1 MAVLFVDGFDKY
13 GPAGQ
18 TTPTVA
24 SLVVMGEWTG
34 TYGTLG
40 TSIVAPLSSAGQAI
54 NVSASTVGGSG
65 YTKTLA
71 ANYGRIIGGFRFA
84 SPLQQNGGIEFRD
97 GATAQFAITVNGTTG
112 TISIR
117 SGTGWGTS
125 PGSAI
130 ATSSASVTANSTH
143 YLEWDVTIG
152 AAGAYQVWLDGVSVL
167 SGTGNTRAGTAN
179 AYTNAI
185 LLGAGTGN
193 SNITFDDLYLFDSTG
208 ATNNAPLL
216 NNPVVETAFPNAD
229 SAKAWTNSASII
241 GVNNSAAS
249 PLAPTANVVR
259 VRPHVAQASMTLNSI
274 SIVPNV
280 TNNTVQLRPVVY
292 ASAATGAA
300 LLATGPTVVGSTLG
314 AVLTMPLTAPLA
326 LIGGT
331 TYAIGY
337 MSDTIISMNLSD
349 GTNAASS
356 GTASFGSGAP
366 ATLPTMSTGSTS
378 VQMWGTCTSASADWP
393 NLAMN
398 PPVDDAAYLSSSTV
412 NQQEMQGFPA
422 LASTPSAVA
431 CVAYKARI
439 KRSDAGNRNVEVH
452 CASGAADSAGSTA
465 GGVTPGSSYAWIGG
479 YFPLDPQS
487 GVAWTG
493 SGVNGATGG
502 VKVVT

>member
-18 TTPTVA
+18 TTPTVT
-24 SLVVMGEWTG
+24 SLLMNGEWTSFSVG
-34 TYGTLG
+34 PN
-40 TSIVAPLSSAGQAI
+40 SIVAGLSAGGLALQFF
-54 NVSASTVGGSG
+54 GGSAPSI
-65 YTKTLA
+65 TKGLT
-71 ANYGRIIGGFRFA
+71 ANYPRLIGGYRISFNATVTTNGLITFLDAGTQQCTLGFNA
-84 SPLQQNGGIEFRD
+84 SGNVVLRNG
-97 GATAQFAITVNGTTG
+97 
-112 TISIR
+112 
-117 SGTGWGTS
+117 SGT
-125 PGSAI
+125 SATI
-130 ATSSASVTANSTH
+130 VATSSAVVSINTTH
-143 YLEWDVTIG
+143 YLEFDLTFSPTG
-152 AAGAYQVWLDGVSVL
+152 TYQVWLDGASVL
-167 SGTGNTRAGTAN
+167 SGTGNLRTSSNSYAN
-179 AYTNAI
+179 AFSLGGWSNGSVGNA
-185 LLGAGTGN
+185 
-193 SNITFDDLYLFDSTG
+193 TFDDLYLFDTTG
-208 ATNNAPLL
+208 ATCNAPLL
-216 NNPVVETAFPNAD
+216 NNPIVETAFPNAD
-229 SAKAWTNSASII
+229 SAKTWTNNASII

-422 LASTPSAVA
+422 LASTPSSVA

-452 CASGAADSAGSTA
+452 CVSGAADSAGSTA
-465 GGVTPGSSYAWIGG
+465 GGVTPGSSYAWIAN
-479 YFPLDPQS
+479 YLPLDPQS